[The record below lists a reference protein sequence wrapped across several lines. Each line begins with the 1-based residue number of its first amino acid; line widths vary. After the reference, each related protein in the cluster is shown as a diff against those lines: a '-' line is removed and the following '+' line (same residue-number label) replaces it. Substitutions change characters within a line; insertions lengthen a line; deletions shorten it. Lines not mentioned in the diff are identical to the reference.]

1 MVKLRDNQHNE
12 KGDGVGHILNGLRF
26 LLGLVLLLI
35 GATVTY
41 VAAKEFIQGSSEY
54 PLVVD
59 IITFVLVGVLPI
71 GGGIWLC
78 RAPFRKDAPTEVEN
92 QEE

>member
-1 MVKLRDNQHNE
+1 MGK
-12 KGDGVGHILNGLRF
+12 ILNRLRF

-41 VAAKEFIQGSSEY
+41 IAAKEFIQGSSEY
-54 PLVVD
+54 PLAVD
-59 IITFVLVGVLPI
+59 LFAFALVGVLPI
-71 GGGIWLC
+71 VGGIRLC
-78 RAPFRKDAPTEVEN
+78 RAPFRKDTPSEVEN